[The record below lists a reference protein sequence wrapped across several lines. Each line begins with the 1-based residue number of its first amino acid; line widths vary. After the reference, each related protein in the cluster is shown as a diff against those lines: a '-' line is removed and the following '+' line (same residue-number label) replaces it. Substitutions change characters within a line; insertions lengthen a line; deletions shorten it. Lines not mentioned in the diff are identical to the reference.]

1 MNKELSNCISDDKTT
16 YNNNDFGL
24 ESFYVG
30 HPIKNETF
38 SLAH

>member
-1 MNKELSNCISDDKTT
+1 MTIASQLLIENAYSNAKT
-16 YNNNDFGL
+16 YVFRKG
-24 ESFYVG
+24 YVG